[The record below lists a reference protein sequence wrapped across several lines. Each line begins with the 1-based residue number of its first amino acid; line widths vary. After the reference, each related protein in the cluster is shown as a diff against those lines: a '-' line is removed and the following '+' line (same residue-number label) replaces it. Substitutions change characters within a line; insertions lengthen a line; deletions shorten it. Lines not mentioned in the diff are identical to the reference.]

1 MSPQIHISEMVYQA
15 LKGRAEP
22 FVDKTP
28 EDVIKRLLAQV
39 NGNKPI
45 NETPGARSISL
56 DQYATVAA
64 IVHRVLADDDD
75 FELLEEDSAQAYIH
89 FAPRAWVAPALF
101 GGDKRSGRILTF
113 MFSNRNSRL
122 NLTLEIQPGKQDSR
136 HRIYNLVRQR
146 PWFTGRGE
154 LGPKYC
160 RVFRKSIFTREEY
173 EAQGKNSQWLENR
186 IRERLADFKTRQ
198 FPQIDQVI
206 KELA

>member
-1 MSPQIHISEMVYQA
+1 MSPQIHIGETIYQA
-15 LKGRAEP
+15 LKDRAEP

-39 NGNKPI
+39 KGNGTSD
-45 NETPGARSISL
+45 ETVGAPSIPA

-75 FELLEEDSAQAYIH
+75 FELLEDDSAQAYIY

-101 GGDKRSGRILTF
+101 GGERKSGRILTF

-122 NLTLEIQPGKQDSR
+122 NLTLVIQPGKQDSR
-136 HRIYNLVRQR
+136 HRIYNLVRQQ

-154 LGPKYC
+154 LSPMWC

-173 EAQGKNSQWLENR
+173 EAQGKNAQWLENR

-206 KELA
+206 KELS